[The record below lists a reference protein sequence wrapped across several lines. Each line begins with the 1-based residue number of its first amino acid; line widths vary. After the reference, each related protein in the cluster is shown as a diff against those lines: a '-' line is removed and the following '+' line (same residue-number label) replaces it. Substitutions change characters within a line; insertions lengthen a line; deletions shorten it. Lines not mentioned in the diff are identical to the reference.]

1 MQIRKMKVG
10 NFKSLLNFELN
21 MNKFTCLI
29 GLNGA
34 GKSTVLQFIDFLVQ
48 QLSGNITG
56 WLEDHQWQHSELSF
70 KEFTLP
76 LIHTREDVTSTKTQF
91 LSNIQTEIK
100 KVPITE
106 TPISQKYIDFYI
118 EIIDG
123 EDIYS
128 WYGLF
133 DITYLR
139 CITEHISTPKCVLKV
154 EQDRFSIIAQYSGS
168 AKTEHSL
175 IDSLPITF
183 AYEGSILSQLK
194 PELIPDEIKNFA
206 NFIKNIHPL
215 GLLTPEAL
223 CKQSHKYTGSVDVG
237 GKQLSAFLHELGD
250 NLQSELVKKL
260 NRIYPQ
266 LSSIKT
272 KLLYSGHKLLEI
284 QENFD
289 GQFLVTEAR
298 HVNDGMLR
306 IIAILAELQSK
317 AAFLLLDEI
326 ENGINPEAIEFLID
340 ILLDAPQQVMV
351 TTHSPLILNYLEDD
365 VALDSVVYIYKT
377 SLGHTK
383 AIPFFAIQSL
393 NKKLQIMGPGEVFA
407 DTDLTHLIEEIHAMN
422 LES

>member
-1 MQIRKMKVG
+1 
-10 NFKSLLNFELN
+10 
-21 MNKFTCLI
+21 
-29 GLNGA
+29 
-34 GKSTVLQFIDFLVQ
+34 
-48 QLSGNITG
+48 
-56 WLEDHQWQHSELSF
+56 
-70 KEFTLP
+70 
-76 LIHTREDVTSTKTQF
+76 
-91 LSNIQTEIK
+91 
-100 KVPITE
+100 
-106 TPISQKYIDFYI
+106 
-118 EIIDG
+118 
-123 EDIYS
+123 
-128 WYGLF
+128 
-133 DITYLR
+133 
-139 CITEHISTPKCVLKV
+139 
-154 EQDRFSIIAQYSGS
+154 
-168 AKTEHSL
+168 
-175 IDSLPITF
+175 
-183 AYEGSILSQLK
+183 
-194 PELIPDEIKNFA
+194 
-206 NFIKNIHPL
+206 
-215 GLLTPEAL
+215 
-223 CKQSHKYTGSVDVG
+223 
-237 GKQLSAFLHELGD
+237 
-250 NLQSELVKKL
+250 
-260 NRIYPQ
+260 
-266 LSSIKT
+266 
-272 KLLYSGHKLLEI
+272 LLEI